1 MRYLI
6 LTTIVMLT
14 ILSVNGQQVTD
25 AEYFWGVDPGVG
37 NGNAMFAFDG
47 DFDNAAETIINNAID
62 VPAEGIH
69 TLSIR
74 ALDQLNSWGPVFIVV
89 VNVSEPLSEVREIRV
104 SAAEYYFN
112 DDPGAG
118 NGTPM
123 VAVNGGFSEAVE
135 ALKGG
140 EIPSPVEEGV
150 HVLWM
155 RARDAENNWGPSFG
169 VVVYMD
175 TTITG
180 FNATVSGPESICGGD
195 DLLNNGYSAQVSPG
209 STYNWTVTNGE
220 ITAGQGTSEITV
232 DWDSSGPHSV
242 SLEQCIGTVCE
253 EDELEI
259 TINPI
264 YNEEDELTI
273 CFGEEVMLG
282 GAMQSE
288 SGVYTDV
295 YESIAGCDST
305 VQTVL
310 TVLDEIVLS
319 IEASATE
326 VCVGESVTL
335 AATGANEIS
344 WSNGLENGVEFE
356 PTETATYEVTGS
368 TNGCSESASIEV
380 VVNQLPEVTIDESF
394 PGVACIYTPTFELNF
409 ATPEGGSWS
418 GNGVTDGSFSPED
431 AGIGEHTLTYSYTD
445 LNDCSAEAQVT
456 IMVDLCTSVDDRE
469 TQDAFVLYP
478 NPANDVFWVELKGTD
493 SQIQHIAVY
502 DAVGQLVRLLSD
514 PNGSV
519 NRVSIDIAG
528 FPSGVYLVAIDAGS
542 GQFHQRLVITR

>member
-123 VAVNGGFSEAVE
+123 VAVNGNFSEAVE

-140 EIPSPVEEGV
+140 DIPSPIEEGV

-169 VVVYMD
+169 VVVNMD

-180 FNATVSGPESICGGD
+180 FDAVVLGPESLCSGD
-195 DLLNNGYSAQVSPG
+195 DLLNNNYSAQVTPG

-220 ITAGQGTSEITV
+220 ITSGQGTANITV
-232 DWDSSGPHSV
+232 DWDSDGPYIL
-242 SLEQCIGTVCE
+242 SLELCIGTVCE
-253 EDELEI
+253 EDELEV
-259 TINPI
+259 TVHPT
-264 YNEEDELTI
+264 YNEEEELTI

-288 SGVYTDV
+288 SGIYTDI

-305 VQTVL
+305 VQTTLNVL
-310 TVLDEIVLS
+310 AEIELD

-326 VCVGESVTL
+326 VCDGESVTL
-335 AATGANEIS
+335 SATGANEIS
-344 WSNGLENGVEFE
+344 WSNGLQNGVAFE

-368 TNGCSESASIEV
+368 TNGCSVSGSIEV
-380 VVNQLPEVTIDESF
+380 VVNPLPDVSIDESF

-431 AGIGEHTLTYSYTD
+431 AGIGQHALTYSYTD

-456 IMVDLCTSVDDRE
+456 ILVDLCTSVDERQ
-469 TQDAFVLYP
+469 TQEGVVLYP
-478 NPANDVFWVELKGTD
+478 NPASDVCWVVLEGAD
-493 SQIQHIAVY
+493 SKMERIAVY
-502 DAVGQLVRLLSD
+502 DAVGKLVKLVSVAGRSD
-514 PNGSV
+514 
-519 NRVSIDIAG
+519 NRVALEVAG
-528 FPSGVYLVAIDAGS
+528 LLPGIYIVTIDAAAA
-542 GQFHQRLVITR
+542 QFHQRLVITR